1 MKPDG
6 TVAFCTAGHRAA
18 VLHETSEL
26 RKQCVRAWYASKSM
40 LQPGMV
46 EETGLHYER
55 AFLKDVLRLSEGE
68 SEEQMDEKLQNEA
81 KELGID
87 IDALLI
93 NPPKPQST
101 RTFSSEAPR
110 RSESIDSRASQST
123 GLTSNFSELSRD
135 PQYGKGRQLSR
146 VSLSFR
152 DYDNFMARGR
162 PNGRNSMSF
171 SPPTTPAR
179 SSFSLPLSSP
189 SSSPKR
195 HFRRIRGLSMLR
207 LNRAGSSSSD
217 MDTCPHCPQDIVSQ
231 RSAVHKLPC
240 GHRLCTEALRDT
252 IRAGTATTTGAVPSC
267 CGVAIPGT
275 AVEHV
280 MSEDEQTELLD
291 KLEQWDEAASMTY
304 SIASDSRHLAQA
316 RISGVISRTTSMES
330 KVDSVAPRLRKDAE
344 ALQERPD
351 FKRLHEEQTEL
362 LERFLAWMEKQRV
375 ELKARH
381 DQLRKEMRMKHDATT
396 EDLHEHHGS
405 SMAEAEDKQVKAE
418 GDMRET
424 HAQEK
429 RDNATAL
436 KHMQAY
442 CAGTYS
448 TGEPH
453 NRTVTE
459 QDCAELEKTRRIR
472 DAMDAKHSSAINVLR
487 GEQGRRMKLRAQRQ
501 EREVQEL
508 RRAQRKEE
516 LELERACTND
526 LHRFD
531 ESVAEKRKKMRVRWE
546 IQGAILAKR
555 GPTDI
560 DTALGTTFGPVNWE
574 RQERNALTGAPR
586 PHDTVT
592 ESTSVPIGT
601 SVVGK
606 A

>member
-1 MKPDG
+1 
-6 TVAFCTAGHRAA
+6 
-18 VLHETSEL
+18 
-26 RKQCVRAWYASKSM
+26 M
-40 LQPGMV
+40 LQLVMV
-46 EETGLHYER
+46 DETRPHYER
-55 AFLKDVLRLSEGE
+55 AFLTDVLCLAEGD
-68 SEEQMDEKLQNEA
+68 SEEQMDEKVQNEA

-87 IDALLI
+87 IEALFG
-93 NPPKPQST
+93 NPTKPQST

-135 PQYGKGRQLSR
+135 PQYDKGRQLSR

-162 PNGRNSMSF
+162 SNGRNSMSF

-179 SSFSLPLSSP
+179 STFSLPLSSP

-217 MDTCPHCPQDIVSQ
+217 TDTCPHCPQDMVSQ
-231 RSAVHKLPC
+231 RKAVHKLPC

-275 AVEHV
+275 MVEHV
-280 MSEDEQTELLD
+280 MTEEEQTELLD
-291 KLEQWDEAASMTY
+291 KLEQWDEAASMSC
-304 SIASDSRHLAQA
+304 SISSESRHVAHA
-316 RISGVISRTTSMES
+316 RIPGVISRTTSMES
-330 KVDSVAPRLRKDAE
+330 KVDSVAPRMRKDVE
-344 ALQERPD
+344 ALQDRPD
-351 FKRLHEEQTEL
+351 FKRLHQEQTEL
-362 LERFLAWMEKQRV
+362 LERFLAWMEKQRA

-381 DQLRKEMRMKHDATT
+381 DQLRKEMRVKQEIAT
-396 EDLHEHHGS
+396 EDIHEHHGS
-405 SMAEAEDKQVKAE
+405 AMSEAEDKQVKAE
-418 GDMRET
+418 ADMRET

-436 KHMQAY
+436 KHMEAY

-448 TGEPH
+448 TGNPH

-459 QDCAELEKTRRIR
+459 QDRAELDKTRRVR
-472 DAMDAKHSSAINVLR
+472 DAMDAKHNSAINVLR

-501 EREVQEL
+501 ERELQEL

-531 ESVAEKRKKMRVRWE
+531 ESVVEKRKKMRVWWD
-546 IQGAILAKR
+546 IQGAILTKR
-555 GPTDI
+555 GPTEMDATL
-560 DTALGTTFGPVNWE
+560 DPTFGPVHWE
-574 RQERNALTGAPR
+574 HHEQNASSGASERHDPLKRSTGIPIN
-586 PHDTVT
+586 
-592 ESTSVPIGT
+592 SSVF
-601 SVVGK
+601 GK